1 MEASIDEAMDERH
14 ADYASAA
21 VGALEDSRGLLRDAG
36 KFTMKAGL
44 PERFQN
50 EAARLRME
58 VEMLEAQISEYA
70 VEVAR

>member
-1 MEASIDEAMDERH
+1 
-14 ADYASAA
+14 
-21 VGALEDSRGLLRDAG
+21 
-36 KFTMKAGL
+36 MKAGL